1 MIKKDVYK
9 DFLDKYKKASLEN
22 ILDAAVAG
30 DLIFA
35 YTNPYTSSTGL
46 NILTAMLHAFDS
58 NNPLSDTAQAKLLEY
73 QKTSPPVAYTTAVL
87 KNQAAKGV
95 ISAMVMEEQA
105 YINTPELS
113 GFAYIPAG
121 IRHDHPVYTFS
132 YCSDEEKKAAE
143 LFAEFCTNEENQK
156 LATEKGFN
164 RHNDY
169 TSQDP
174 GLDGTGYLTAQKVWK
189 RNKNGGKPVAAV
201 FIADVSGSMGG
212 EPLNSLRS
220 SLVNASAFVGQEH
233 YIGLISYSNNVTINL
248 PIQKFDAMQK
258 AHFCGEVK
266 SLSESGS
273 TATYDAVLVG
283 LHMLQEKIKDLK
295 KEGIDDVKPLLF
307 VLSDGKQNEGYSLNR
322 IAPIVAGLQ
331 VPIYTI
337 SYNYNDSD
345 EELRRLS
352 EINEVSSLTAS
363 NDDIINQLRSLFNV
377 EL

>member
-46 NILTAMLHAFDS
+46 NILTAMLNAFDS